1 MAQDQPEDADDYNFE
16 VFEGD
21 VIVSAS
27 DGVFDNLF
35 NHEILSIV
43 QSEHAKKMTVAEI
56 AREIVTAAHA
66 KVTATQRVQ
75 TPYQRKYK
83 KTYNAT
89 VEGGKDDDITC
100 LVTKV
105 VAS

>member
-1 MAQDQPEDADDYNFE
+1 MSQDQPEDADDYNFE

-21 VIVSAS
+21 VIVSAT

-75 TPYQRKYK
+75 TPY
-83 KTYNAT
+83 
-89 VEGGKDDDITC
+89 
-100 LVTKV
+100 
-105 VAS
+105 